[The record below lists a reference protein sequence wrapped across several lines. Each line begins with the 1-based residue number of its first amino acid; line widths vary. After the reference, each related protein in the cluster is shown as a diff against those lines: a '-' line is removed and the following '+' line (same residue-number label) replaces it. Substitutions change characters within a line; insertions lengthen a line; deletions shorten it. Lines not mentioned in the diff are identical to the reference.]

1 MLNGGIINYKLKL
14 NGGSNMHL
22 YKHRDFYLCAFLMTK
37 DFKLLESERKNG
49 YTEFYFKD
57 SEALRKAADDY
68 YSADAK
74 VNPMNYSLAIRNLKS
89 LIHNNR
95 SKDYQLSTSTGV
107 LNNGFNNKIGDKK

>member
-1 MLNGGIINYKLKL
+1 
-14 NGGSNMHL
+14 MHL

-37 DFKLLESERKNG
+37 EFKLLESERKNG

-57 SEALRKAADDY
+57 SEALRKATDDY
-68 YSADAK
+68 YSSEAK

-95 SKDYQLSTSTGV
+95 SKDYQLSNPTEV
-107 LNNGFNNKIGDKK
+107 LNHDFNNKIGDKK